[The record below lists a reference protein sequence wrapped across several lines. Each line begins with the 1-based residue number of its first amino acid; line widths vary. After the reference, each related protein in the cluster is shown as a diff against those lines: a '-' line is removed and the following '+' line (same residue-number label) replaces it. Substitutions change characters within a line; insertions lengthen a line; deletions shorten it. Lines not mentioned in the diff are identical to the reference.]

1 MIRNQWYIVLDS
13 SEVKDKPVG
22 VTRMGEKLVFWRQND
37 GKVTCMVDLCPHLG
51 AQLSQGKICE
61 DALACP
67 FHGLEYDPS
76 GQCRYVPSLGKN
88 GVVPKALKVS
98 KYPTYEAHRMIWIW
112 WGEDQP
118 NLKPPEFY
126 EDIDGSFS
134 FIKFRQHWGVHYSR
148 MVENQLDVMHL
159 PFVHYNTIGR
169 GGRAVVDGPLVKME
183 NNTLKLWVYNRL
195 DDGTPAKKME
205 EIQEPTRPPFLIFK
219 FPNLWENRISD
230 DIRITV
236 AFVPVDNENSI
247 LYGRYYQRVVKI
259 PVLREI
265 FNLTGKWGSNYI
277 AIQDKRVVT
286 NQRPKKSE
294 LKKMGEKLLPG
305 DRAILTYRKHRELL
319 KEQSGQ
325 VIQVD
330 H

>member
-98 KYPTYEAHRMIWIW
+98 TYPTYEAHRMIWIW

-259 PVLREI
+259 PVLWEI

>member
-1 MIRNQWYIVLDS
+1 
-13 SEVKDKPVG
+13 
-22 VTRMGEKLVFWRQND
+22 
-37 GKVTCMVDLCPHLG
+37 
-51 AQLSQGKICE
+51 
-61 DALACP
+61 
-67 FHGLEYDPS
+67 
-76 GQCRYVPSLGKN
+76 
-88 GVVPKALKVS
+88 
-98 KYPTYEAHRMIWIW
+98 MIWIW